1 MKNKIYVYCIF
12 AINLL
17 LYSCQKNEY
26 HIALTRLVE
35 MHLAD
40 SIDQYDLIVL
50 IPGSGCTGCI
60 TQAEDYFLR
69 NVQNE
74 RIKFILTKNHSNKGL
89 SIRLGKSNL
98 RRNNVW
104 IDQGDVF
111 YLEEY
116 EERIYPMVI
125 SIRDGRIDKI
135 ANFYDLSI

>member
-1 MKNKIYVYCIF
+1 
-12 AINLL
+12 
-17 LYSCQKNEY
+17 
-26 HIALTRLVE
+26 